1 MNLEEIIKEIQA
13 IFREKLEKWHEAI
26 EAGQTEASL
35 RKDLRDASVVIGALM
50 GRLGLSEVLLTN
62 EELPDE
68 ESSAKKLSEAPT
80 AYDVWFEWVPSGKWI
95 RIKRK

>member
-13 IFREKLEKWHEAI
+13 IFREKLEKWHEAT

-50 GRLGLSEVLLTN
+50 GRLGLSEVLL
-62 EELPDE
+62 
-68 ESSAKKLSEAPT
+68 KKLSEAPT
-80 AYDVWFEWVPSGKWI
+80 ADEVWFEWVPSGKWI

>member
-50 GRLGLSEVLLTN
+50 GRLGLSEVLL
-62 EELPDE
+62 
-68 ESSAKKLSEAPT
+68 KKLSEAPT
-80 AYDVWFEWVPSGKWI
+80 ADEVWFEWVPSGKWI